1 MMWLR
6 AAVVLGAFVAG
17 WFANGWRLDA
27 RHAAEALERSRAA
40 LELIEQRDALG
51 ARLAALND
59 KHLAD
64 LRKAQ
69 HETNRLRTCLAD
81 GTCGLRV
88 VEGLCPR
95 VGLPQA
101 PASPGV
107 DSGAGP
113 EPAAA
118 VGRAYLALRDGI
130 DRASAQLTACQAELR
145 GRASP

>member
-6 AAVVLGAFVAG
+6 VAVVLGAFAAG

-27 RHAAEALERSRAA
+27 RHSAEALEQSRAA
-40 LELIEQRDALG
+40 LGLIEQRDALG

-69 HETNRLRTCLAD
+69 NETNRLRTCLAD
-81 GTCGLRV
+81 GTCGLRA

-95 VGLPQA
+95 ADRPKP

-107 DSGAGP
+107 DPGAGP

-118 VGRAYLALRDGI
+118 AGRAYLALRDGI

-145 GRASP
+145 SRASP